1 MAQNQQKDFD
11 IHDPNAI
18 LTKMGQLRMALR
30 QLDDK
35 MGQLR
40 MALRQLDNDLTGLI
54 YIAVNQLQNEQRERA
69 QKEAME
75 KSKVKDIE
83 KTGK

>member
-1 MAQNQQKDFD
+1 MKPMAQNQQKDFD

-30 QLDDK
+30 QLDD
-35 MGQLR
+35 
-40 MALRQLDNDLTGLI
+40 DLTGLI